1 MSTSR
6 TVSMTDWII
15 EHDLVAHYG
24 VIGGKEKFRAL
35 ARGWDE
41 QRRVAGRANPRTPA
55 TVARTQ
61 TTPAASSRPPADG
74 KWWLQTRPSPAHRP
88 VRGVLRS
95 AASAITVR
103 VSRRALDVIHAEAQ
117 RCAALG
123 VETGGLLVGHAA
135 WGWDRD
141 LDVTEARVAV
151 VGGSREADGVKLHP
165 GSFKSID
172 MIVMRD
178 SGGLRG
184 LRVNG
189 CWHSHPRAAGPSS
202 EDITAFART
211 HAQASRRAHL
221 PTMAHL
227 IIYPDSDRGWL
238 RAAVAAYITAAA
250 AGDDTTYT
258 VQPAKVA

>member
-15 EHDLVAHYG
+15 EHDLVAQYG
-24 VIGGKEKFRAL
+24 VIGGREKFRAL

-61 TTPAASSRPPADG
+61 NRPAAPPPAAG
-74 KWWLQTRPSPAHRP
+74 KWWLQKWTSPAYRP
-88 VRGVLRS
+88 VRGELRS
-95 AASAITVR
+95 TASSITVK
-103 VSRRALDVIHAEAQ
+103 VSQRALDVIHAEAQ
-117 RCAALG
+117 RCAELG

-141 LDVTEARVAV
+141 LSVTEARVAV
-151 VGGSREADGVKLHP
+151 VAGSRKADGVKLHP
-165 GSFKSID
+165 GSFKSVD
-172 MIVMRD
+172 MIMMRA

-189 CWHSHPRAAGPSS
+189 CWHSHPRAAGPSP
-202 EDITAFART
+202 EDVTAFART
-211 HAQASRRAHL
+211 HAQANRRAYL
-221 PTMAHL
+221 SRMVHL
-227 IIYPDSDRGWL
+227 IVYPDRDRGWL
-238 RAAVAAYITAAA
+238 RPAYAAYVTAPSDA
-250 AGDDTTYT
+250 DDTTYT
-258 VQPAKVA
+258 TQPAKVA